1 MSQTV
6 EPILEEDKIYAK
18 IVELYETK
26 PNFILHIFRSFFPNL
41 KVKRVENFRS
51 QNLYNRRCCI
61 SDQRL
66 VDLYN
71 ASKIISRK
79 DNVPADLVLAQISD
93 LRTMIQQI
101 ESSLNENGGTYRIAL
116 VGQNTDKMLCLP
128 AYNQL
133 CLFIKNK
140 FEEGDKYF
148 KSTVYRE
155 FCSCYKEEIN
165 KRFDTSVKYFKCS
178 STTQLQF
185 EEFVHERIIPG
196 IDINYESIWET
207 VSGRDYYPKHR
218 NQDHSSQNNK
228 SYEQRQRSQGQRNSS
243 SKRSSYRK

>member
-18 IVELYETK
+18 IIELYNAK
-26 PNFILHIFRSFFPNL
+26 PNFILHIFRSFFPIC
-41 KVKRVENFRS
+41 KVKRVENFKS

-66 VDLYN
+66 IDLYN

-79 DNVPADLVLAQISD
+79 DNVPADIVLAQISD

-101 ESSLNENGGTYRIAL
+101 ESALNDTGGTYRIAL

-128 AYNQL
+128 AYTQL

-155 FCSCYKEEIN
+155 FCACYKDEIN
-165 KRFDTSVKYFKCS
+165 KRFDTSCKYFKCS
-178 STTQLQF
+178 TATQLQF
-185 EEFVHERIIPG
+185 EEFVTERIIPG
-196 IDINYESIWET
+196 ISPNYESIWET
-207 VSGRDYYPKHR
+207 VSGREYYPRH
-218 NQDHSSQNNK
+218 NNDSQNTHKN
-228 SYEQRQRSQGQRNSS
+228 ERQRSQGQRNPG
-243 SKRSSYRK
+243 SKRPTYRK